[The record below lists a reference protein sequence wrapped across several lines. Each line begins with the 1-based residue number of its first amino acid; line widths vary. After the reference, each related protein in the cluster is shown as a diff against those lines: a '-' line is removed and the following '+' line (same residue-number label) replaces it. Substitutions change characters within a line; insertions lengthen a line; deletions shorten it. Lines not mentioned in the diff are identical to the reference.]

1 MRLAFGVLVG
11 ALVLAGCSKPSAS
24 SPEVQGKF
32 DAREEPAQDAVSTV
46 AEAENATEGDSE
58 TATAVPTAEPRIAYK
73 YRHGYRL
80 GAGNVGVVQQAHL
93 ALCDKLG
100 TAHCRVVS
108 MERASSDG
116 DFIRASLNLQVDA
129 TKARS
134 IGEALDKAVGD
145 AGGEVADQG
154 IEAEDLSKQMVDTQ
168 ARIKA
173 KQALADRLLVLLQNR
188 SGKVGELVEAERAFA
203 DAQEELDAARSWMV
217 EMQQRVSFSA
227 IEISYNSSAP
237 SGNGLWRPI
246 RDSFASAGQTIGNS
260 IGLLVNFIAIILP
273 WLFALLGAVWGAR
286 RLGWSKGLR
295 FPRLTRRQKPD
306 PED

>member
-1 MRLAFGVLVG
+1 MRLGFGLLTA
-11 ALVLAGCSKPSAS
+11 ALLLAGCGKQPASA
-24 SPEVQGKF
+24 PVMF
-32 DAREEPAQDAVSTV
+32 DIKGESAEGAMNAADAVTA
-46 AEAENATEGDSE
+46 AEAAPGEA
-58 TATAVPTAEPRIAYK
+58 APVPTADPRIAYK

-80 GAGNVGVVQQAHL
+80 DANNVGSVQQAHL

-108 MERASSDG
+108 MERASSEG

-129 TKARS
+129 SKARAF
-134 IGEALDKAVGD
+134 GAALDKVVGD
-145 AGGEVADQG
+145 AGGDVSDRG
-154 IEAEDLSKQMVDTQ
+154 IEAEGLSKQMVDTQ

-203 DAQEELDAARSWMV
+203 DAQEELDAARSWMA

-237 SGNGLWRPI
+237 SDNGLWRPI
-246 RDSFASAGQTIGNS
+246 RDSFASAGQTVGNS
-260 IGLLVNFIAIILP
+260 IGGLISFIAIVLP
-273 WLFALLGAVWGAR
+273 WLLALLGAIWSVR
-286 RLGWSKGLR
+286 RLGWGK
-295 FPRLTRRQKPD
+295 RLKLPWPKRWRKADPD
-306 PED
+306 G